1 MTDQIKLEV
10 FSDYVWPWCY
20 LSTGRI
26 EKIKKEFSVNVDLIH
41 FPLHP
46 ETPDDGM
53 SLEKLFADRNVDI
66 DAIYTRM
73 KGLMDAEG
81 LEYGK
86 RTHTYNSRL
95 AQELG
100 KWADE
105 QIRRG
110 NNYNEIHDALYRGY
124 FVAVS
129 YTHLR
134 AHET

>member
-53 SLEKLFADRNVDI
+53 SLEELFAGRNVDI
-66 DAIYTRM
+66 DAMYTRM
-73 KGLMDAEG
+73 KGLMVAEG
-81 LEYGK
+81 KY
-86 RTHTYNSRL
+86 TVFSRL
-95 AQELG
+95 F
-100 KWADE
+100 
-105 QIRRG
+105 
-110 NNYNEIHDALYRGY
+110 Y
-124 FVAVS
+124 FFVGGA
-129 YTHLR
+129 
-134 AHET
+134 